1 MIRGLVLLALG
12 LACVASGQ
20 QAVSIKPGL
29 IHYVQGVAELEGK
42 VVHTRDKHFQQVE
55 KGQTLT
61 TRYGRAEVVLAPGR
75 MLRTGRFTEVEL
87 ATDDLN
93 DVGLR
98 VKSGSAI
105 IHWMPEARDGVVWLD
120 QDGSR
125 VELKSEGLYRIDAR
139 PGRPA
144 ELRVY
149 KGKALVTQDGAEQP
163 VRAKRLLA
171 LNASAD
177 EPSKFEV
184 EADSLMRWNARRSRV
199 VARQSRLR
207 SNRKVGGRAG
217 RGGRGGG
224 GRGGRGRGGRGPK

>member
-29 IHYVQGVAELEGK
+29 IHYVQGSRSLRARLSTPAINTFNKLRK
-42 VVHTRDKHFQQVE
+42 VRPSQPVT
-55 KGQTLT
+55 G
-61 TRYGRAEVVLAPGR
+61 GAEVVLAPGR

-139 PGRPA
+139 RAARPSC
-144 ELRVY
+144 
-149 KGKALVTQDGAEQP
+149 GCTKA
-163 VRAKRLLA
+163 RL
-171 LNASAD
+171 
-177 EPSKFEV
+177 
-184 EADSLMRWNARRSRV
+184 W
-199 VARQSRLR
+199 
-207 SNRKVGGRAG
+207 
-217 RGGRGGG
+217 
-224 GRGGRGRGGRGPK
+224 